1 VVTQDQRISRR
12 DRVKNS
18 AFRDPVCGKTPSS
31 RFAARNAPPS
41 SHLLACRG
49 CCLLTA
55 RPCSSNPQDASDE
68 RRFRDI
74 AIKEAIETLSGGR
87 ASMLNATEHPMF
99 QWYVNKIE
107 FSLNLEAAI
116 ESWQGV
122 DAPDTSAPQ
131 VSDSSSRRLLQ
142 ANDTKCRQS
151 KEVKCRKPTRGLKAT
166 SQKKCRKIK
175 NRAYFGKLI
184 KRKKNVL
191 KPDECC
197 TLCGKTAGCVS
208 WTVKPKSAGKKER
221 GCFLRKAGKKTT
233 KTLRGYWSGY
243 ILTAKSPSSSPTRPP
258 SPADEPYEAPSPAPG
273 NTPYEAPYEAP
284 GATPAPDVGGDPNF
298 DDFWD
303 EIDNNEPAPEEP
315 TSPYLPPGTKKYKEL
330 LDLHWR
336 FYEAQRSG
344 PEPSW
349 NRISCTS
356 LSAPRV
362 TTCHCTSRLQAHESR
377 RTAGR

>member
-1 VVTQDQRISRR
+1 
-12 DRVKNS
+12 
-18 AFRDPVCGKTPSS
+18 
-31 RFAARNAPPS
+31 
-41 SHLLACRG
+41 
-49 CCLLTA
+49 
-55 RPCSSNPQDASDE
+55 
-68 RRFRDI
+68 
-74 AIKEAIETLSGGR
+74 
-87 ASMLNATEHPMF
+87 MF

-122 DAPDTSAPQ
+122 DAPDIPEPPA
-131 VSDSSSRRLLQ
+131 SDASSRRLLQ
-142 ANDTKCRQS
+142 S
-151 KEVKCRKPTRGLKAT
+151 KDIKCRKPSRGLKAT
-166 SQKKCRKIK
+166 NQKKCRKIK

-184 KRKKNVL
+184 KRVKNVL
-191 KPDECC
+191 KPDKCC

-243 ILTAKSPSSSPTRPP
+243 ILTAKSPVILPVPPSSS
-258 SPADEPYEAPSPAPG
+258 AEEAYEAPNPAPD
-273 NTPYEAPYEAP
+273 NAPYDAPYEAP
-284 GATPAPDVGGDPNF
+284 GATPTPDAGGDANF

-303 EIDNNEPAPEEP
+303 EIDDPSQAPEEP
-315 TSPYLPPGTKKYKEL
+315 TTPFLPSGTNKYKEL

-356 LSAPRV
+356 LSFPHAPTMR
-362 TTCHCTSRLQAHESR
+362 
-377 RTAGR
+377 